1 MPANEIKL
9 HIPACVSEG
18 WEFARENPMRRLFI
32 EQNEQPLPIGTYFD
46 TPTEWYGEPT
56 PVSLFKNTALYAK
69 ALLEAIHQNPQL
81 KRCLIHGVL
90 AETIGETIA
99 VTARDRDDEQT
110 LIATLDYGESTL
122 RLMGRFA
129 TMRQILKLPPEIAYG
144 LLTRAINPDVPP
156 PQVLLSNVSH
166 LKEWPQMCLGGC
178 AGYSPMALAIGS
190 KKSHLVVD
198 HRIFDVPD
206 ELALINGLC
215 ENVRRMVACETKE
228 ESQA

>member
-1 MPANEIKL
+1 
-9 HIPACVSEG
+9 
-18 WEFARENPMRRLFI
+18 MRRLFI
-32 EQNEQPLPIGTYFD
+32 EQNPQPLAIGTYFD
-46 TPTEWYGEPT
+46 TPAGYFEPGWHLSPLHT
-56 PVSLFKNTALYAK
+56 FKMTALYAK
-69 ALLEAIHQNPQL
+69 ALLETIHENPQL
-81 KRCLIHGVL
+81 HRCLIHGVL
-90 AETIGETIA
+90 TESIGTTIA
-99 VTARDRDDEQT
+99 VTARDKDDAQT

-122 RLMGRFA
+122 RLMGRFGTA
-129 TMRQILKLPPEIAYG
+129 RQILKLPPEIAYG